1 MATVKTAI
9 SLPEDLFEQL
19 QSLATE
25 ECTSRSAIV
34 ARAIEDFLR
43 KREAQEMLRRLNE
56 VYAEPLDAE
65 EKAWIRHTSGRMG
78 ERLREDKW

>member
-1 MATVKTAI
+1 VATVKTAI

-34 ARAIEDFLR
+34 VRAIEDFLR
-43 KREAQEMLRRLNE
+43 RRESQEMLRRFDE
-56 VYAEPLDAE
+56 VYAEPLDPEDEAWLRFGRRQLSQRLENE
-65 EKAWIRHTSGRMG
+65 EW
-78 ERLREDKW
+78 